1 MGGRPSTRSA
11 VEDRCRRRAP
21 ALAVHR
27 RATAPRRRYF
37 PRTARTR
44 GQVRVSIRERRTE
57 RHALGE
63 STFLLGGGP
72 WRRPPA
78 LPREPGWR
86 WRRPPRRA
94 SPPPKLP
101 LRGRPPATPAPPRR
115 HPGP

>member
-1 MGGRPSTRSA
+1 MGGRPSTRSG

-21 ALAVHR
+21 ASAVHR

-37 PRTARTR
+37 PRIARTR

-72 WRRPPA
+72 WRAPPVP
-78 LPREPGWR
+78 PRKPGWPA
-86 WRRPPRRA
+86 RRPPGRA
-94 SPPPKLP
+94 LPPP
-101 LRGRPPATPAPPRR
+101 
-115 HPGP
+115 HVPGG

>member
-44 GQVRVSIRERRTE
+44 GQVRVSLRERRTE

-63 STFLLGGGP
+63 STLLLGGGP
-72 WRRPPA
+72 CRAPPA
-78 LPREPGWR
+78 LLRKPGWR
-86 WRRPPRRA
+86 WRRPPGRA
-94 SPPPKLP
+94 SPPAKWPCVALP
-101 LRGRPPATPAPPRR
+101 RPPVAPHGLR
-115 HPGP
+115 